1 MKLPPVTP
9 LEENILCNGREE
21 FGKLVARTIEQG
33 DGAFLKVFGK
43 TDGKPYYVTVLMDD
57 EKILAVEAED
67 VSTGSSMVG
76 KPALEILKELLDS
89 GPVIA
94 DAFPMGDV
102 EIKMSI
108 VENIEVYNS
117 TPQMKLEEIY
127 PTLSKTTPEAALPKK
142 PAVGPVSSP
151 RGEPKVVVREVTEE
165 KPEKP
170 KKPRMEV
177 SIKAPAEVDPYFR
190 GMIRRLKNVLKG
202 FGVELKAVEVDAKE
216 VRYALGAGT
225 GIHATVRLA
234 PKGDLPGKVKSE
246 LESFIYKE
254 AGEISKEIGKR
265 VVISQVRFS

>member
-1 MKLPPVTP
+1 MKLPSVTP

-21 FGKLVARTIEQG
+21 FGKLVARTIERG

-43 TDGKPYYVTVLMDD
+43 TDGRAYYVTVLMDD

-67 VSTGSSMVG
+67 VSAGGSMMG
-76 KPALEILKELLDS
+76 RPALEILKELLDS

-94 DAFPMGDV
+94 DAFPMNDV

-117 TPQMKLEEIY
+117 TPKMKLEEIH
-127 PTLSKTTPEAALPKK
+127 LKLAGRTPEVLEPEK
-142 PAVGPVSSP
+142 PTVEPVSP
-151 RGEPKVVVREVTEE
+151 TGGEPKGVVRETKE
-165 KPEKP
+165 EKP

-177 SIKAPAEVDPYFR
+177 SIRAPAEVDPYFR

-216 VRYALGAGT
+216 VRYALGAGNA
-225 GIHATVRLA
+225 IHATIRLVPEGNLTRNA
-234 PKGDLPGKVKSE
+234 RGE

>member
-1 MKLPPVTP
+1 MKLPSVTP

-21 FGKLVARTIEQG
+21 FGKLVARTIERG

-43 TDGKPYYVTVLMDD
+43 TDGRAYYVTVLMDD

-67 VSTGSSMVG
+67 VGAGSSFVG
-76 KPALEILKELLDS
+76 KPALEILRDLLEG
-89 GPVIA
+89 GPVIV
-94 DAFPMGDV
+94 DAFPMNDV

-108 VENIEVYNS
+108 VDNIEVYNS
-117 TPQMKLEEIY
+117 TPKMKLGEMC
-127 PTLSKTTPEAALPKK
+127 PSLKKALSQPQQK
-142 PAVGPVSSP
+142 
-151 RGEPKVVVREVTEE
+151 GETVERAPSLRE
-165 KPEKP
+165 KPQIVTREAPKP
-170 KKPRMEV
+170 KKPKMELK
-177 SIKAPAEVDPYFR
+177 INAPVEVDPYFR

-225 GIHATVRLA
+225 GIHATIRVVPEGNLPRNVRN
-234 PKGDLPGKVKSE
+234 E